1 MYARFKV
8 YPSCSRMTSA
18 YGGINTPFKYF
29 LFFLCM
35 PVGSGS
41 PLKNISNLLTFLAV
55 SCCTCKPILQ
65 SCMCLKHK
73 DKQRST
79 RHSIF
84 LLFPIDILFKSL
96 LIHSVMLVWL
106 MFTLKILFQF
116 LRHLGHPQ
124 DTLPS
129 FEMLLISP
137 RELLLLHV
145 CMTQF
150 LLSCCRKL
158 SG

>member
-1 MYARFKV
+1 MSSASERLPPLQLPPSLPPHPQYYLIRKTFISGVSFSSMYARFKV

-96 LIHSVMLVWL
+96 LIHSVMLV
-106 MFTLKILFQF
+106 
-116 LRHLGHPQ
+116 
-124 DTLPS
+124 
-129 FEMLLISP
+129 
-137 RELLLLHV
+137 
-145 CMTQF
+145 
-150 LLSCCRKL
+150 
-158 SG
+158 